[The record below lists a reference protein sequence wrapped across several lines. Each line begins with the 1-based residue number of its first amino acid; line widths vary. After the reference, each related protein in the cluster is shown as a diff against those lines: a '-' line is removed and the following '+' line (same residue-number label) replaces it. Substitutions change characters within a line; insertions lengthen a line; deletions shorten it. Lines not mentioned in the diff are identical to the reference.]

1 MNKLFIT
8 NSYRVNK
15 LIKSHQNLCYY
26 HHYHHEAYTLLRSS
40 SNRISSVVS
49 YNRNHRLLSTK
60 QDRTTVLVDTTK
72 TTSASIK
79 SLSNN
84 NNNRLRIIDNY
95 NNKNNNK
102 NNVYFNTA
110 DRNVYRDGMDIENV
124 NYIFNG
130 DYDYTDDNIYNS
142 FDESSNRMNNMK
154 RYSTKTFQDFVSSKR
169 NNNNFINEDNYNDN
183 DDNYNN
189 NYNHIYNDNDNDKV
203 KIEMK
208 PKSMINA
215 FRVLNVIDAKKAL
228 DVLMTNTSRVWA
240 CDTEVADIDLKTQ
253 CNEHGRVIDDDD
265 DSSNSSGHN
274 RGDGSNCS
282 CYDRYC
288 C

>member
-15 LIKSHQNLCYY
+15 FIKSHQNLCYY

-124 NYIFNG
+124 NYNFNG

-189 NYNHIYNDNDNDKV
+189 NYNHIYNDNDNDNSNKV

-253 CNEHGRVIDDDD
+253 GNEHCRVIDDDS
-265 DSSNSSGHN
+265 SSNGHN

-282 CYDRYC
+282 CDDRYC

>member
-1 MNKLFIT
+1 MFTMNKLFIT

-49 YNRNHRLLSTK
+49 YERNHRLLSTK
-60 QDRTTVLVDTTK
+60 QDRTTLLVDTTK

-79 SLSNN
+79 SISNN

-95 NNKNNNK
+95 NNNNNE

-110 DRNVYRDGMDIENV
+110 DRNIYRDGMDIENV
-124 NYIFNG
+124 NYNFNG

-154 RYSTKTFQDFVSSKR
+154 SYSTKIVQDFISSKR
-169 NNNNFINEDNYNDN
+169 NKNNNNCINE
-183 DDNYNN
+183 DNYNN
-189 NYNHIYNDNDNDKV
+189 NYNHIYNNNNNDNSSNKG
-203 KIEMK
+203 KT
-208 PKSMINA
+208 KSMINA

-253 CNEHGRVIDDDD
+253 GR
-265 DSSNSSGHN
+265 
-274 RGDGSNCS
+274 
-282 CYDRYC
+282 
-288 C
+288 